1 LTERV
6 VVGKNGALGGL
17 LCKAL
22 GARGINLR
30 HPGERLDAVIPEI
43 ATADAVINVS
53 GPRVRPGLGWGDYL
67 REHVG
72 TAIAIARAMRPG
84 SHLVHF
90 SSAAVWGSGTG
101 AGTGSGRA
109 IGPTTP
115 EAPLSFP
122 NPSYAWAKLCGELAA
137 RAICAERGVGL
148 TVLRPAMVYGEGVTS
163 AIDTIVS
170 LAKRG
175 LIVELLP
182 REVKQHCLHVSL
194 LHRAIVEVIARGAT
208 SHVALP
214 LADPFLFTNADLYAA
229 IARKHRGV
237 RFPVSVR
244 VAGAMLRRWPMF
256 PDRDG
261 PGALAAFAFLGL
273 DTEFEW
279 RRTFDALGLRPAD
292 FSKEKTL
299 ASYLEACA

>member
-1 LTERV
+1 MTESI
-6 VVGKNGALGGL
+6 VVGADGALGRSL
-17 LCKAL
+17 SRAL
-22 GARGINLR
+22 GARGVNLR

-43 ATADAVINVS
+43 GSADVVVNAS

-72 TAIAIARAMRPG
+72 TAIAVARAMRSG

-90 SSAAVWGSGTG
+90 SSAAVWGAG
-101 AGTGSGRA
+101 AGLGRV
-109 IGPTTP
+109 IGAATP

-137 RAICAERGVGL
+137 RAICAERGVGI

-163 AIDTIVS
+163 AIDTIFS
-170 LAKRG
+170 LAHRG

-182 REVKQHCLHVSL
+182 GELKQHALHVSL
-194 LHRAIVEVIARGAT
+194 LHKAVGEVIARRVT

-214 LADPFLFTNADLYAA
+214 LADPFLFTNAELNAA
-229 IARKHRGV
+229 VVQRHRGV
-237 RFPVSVR
+237 RLPVPVR
-244 VAGAMLRRWPMF
+244 VAGTMLRRWPMF

-273 DTEFEW
+273 DNEFEW
-279 RRTFDALGLRPAD
+279 RAAFEALGLRPAD
-292 FSKEKTL
+292 FTKERTL
-299 ASYLEACA
+299 TPYLEAGG